1 MNSVGTMFY
10 RRRSVFCR
18 VWLNSKTFNHAAFLT
33 HANHAIHAK
42 MSTHATHAKILWTH
56 AKISTHS
63 THVTHAKILR
73 THATHATHA
82 KIWPTPRTHAR
93 HPRYLADSSGSWHR
107 CFAVNIAKFLRTLF
121 YGTPPVTASGK
132 NSKISV
138 PAVFDCTWYH
148 GLPLHCD
155 KIAVKHDV
163 KRKIFILESI
173 HTTIQTSKHLNK
185 IKIQF
190 CNDMYSTAEASLHSQ
205 SRWCFE
211 IVFWMIECCRH
222 VSIYLYK
229 KKIVWELDVRSHVT
243 QDL

>member
-1 MNSVGTMFY
+1 MDPRQN
-10 RRRSVFCR
+10 
-18 VWLNSKTFNHAAFLT
+18 FNPLHPRHPRQNFTDPRYSRHPRQNLT
-33 HANHAIHAK
+33 HA
-42 MSTHATHAKILWTH
+42 
-56 AKISTHS
+56 
-63 THVTHAKILR
+63 
-73 THATHATHA
+73 
-82 KIWPTPRTHAR
+82 THAR

-121 YGTPPVTASGK
+121 YGTPLVTASGK

-163 KRKIFILESI
+163 KRKIFMLESI

-205 SRWCFE
+205 SRWCSE
-211 IVFWMIECCRH
+211 IVFWMIECFGH

>member
-1 MNSVGTMFY
+1 MDPRQN
-10 RRRSVFCR
+10 
-18 VWLNSKTFNHAAFLT
+18 FNPRHPRHPRQNFTDPRYSRHPRQNLT
-33 HANHAIHAK
+33 HA
-42 MSTHATHAKILWTH
+42 
-56 AKISTHS
+56 
-63 THVTHAKILR
+63 
-73 THATHATHA
+73 
-82 KIWPTPRTHAR
+82 THAR

-205 SRWCFE
+205 SRWCSE
-211 IVFWMIECCRH
+211 IVFWMIECFGH

>member
-1 MNSVGTMFY
+1 MDPRQN
-10 RRRSVFCR
+10 
-18 VWLNSKTFNHAAFLT
+18 FNPLHPRQNFTDPRYSRHPRQNLT
-33 HANHAIHAK
+33 HA
-42 MSTHATHAKILWTH
+42 
-56 AKISTHS
+56 
-63 THVTHAKILR
+63 
-73 THATHATHA
+73 
-82 KIWPTPRTHAR
+82 THAR

-163 KRKIFILESI
+163 KRKIFMLESI

>member
-1 MNSVGTMFY
+1 MDPRQN
-10 RRRSVFCR
+10 
-18 VWLNSKTFNHAAFLT
+18 FNPRHPRHPRQNFTNPRYLRHPRQNLT
-33 HANHAIHAK
+33 HA
-42 MSTHATHAKILWTH
+42 
-56 AKISTHS
+56 
-63 THVTHAKILR
+63 
-73 THATHATHA
+73 
-82 KIWPTPRTHAR
+82 THAR

>member
-1 MNSVGTMFY
+1 MLLFWPTPTTPSTPKCRPTLPTPKFY
-10 RRRSVFCR
+10 GPTPKFQPTPPTSPTPKFYGPT
-18 VWLNSKTFNHAAFLT
+18 LL
-33 HANHAIHAK
+33 
-42 MSTHATHAKILWTH
+42 
-56 AKISTHS
+56 
-63 THVTHAKILR
+63 
-73 THATHATHA
+73 
-82 KIWPTPRTHAR
+82 TPRTHAR

-163 KRKIFILESI
+163 KRKIFMLESI

-185 IKIQF
+185 IKMQF

-205 SRWCFE
+205 SR
-211 IVFWMIECCRH
+211 
-222 VSIYLYK
+222 
-229 KKIVWELDVRSHVT
+229 
-243 QDL
+243 

>member
-1 MNSVGTMFY
+1 MDSRQN
-10 RRRSVFCR
+10 
-18 VWLNSKTFNHAAFLT
+18 FNPRHPRHPRQNFTDPRYSRHARQNL
-33 HANHAIHAK
+33 
-42 MSTHATHAKILWTH
+42 THATHA
-56 AKISTHS
+56 
-63 THVTHAKILR
+63 R
-73 THATHATHA
+73 TP
-82 KIWPTPRTHAR
+82 PTLFSWLVRV
-93 HPRYLADSSGSWHR
+93 LAQVFCCEYR
-107 CFAVNIAKFLRTLF
+107 EIFRTLF

-163 KRKIFILESI
+163 KRKIFMLESI

-211 IVFWMIECCRH
+211 IVFWRIECCGH

>member
-1 MNSVGTMFY
+1 MDPRQN
-10 RRRSVFCR
+10 
-18 VWLNSKTFNHAAFLT
+18 FNPLHPRHPRQNFTDPRYSRHPRQNLT
-33 HANHAIHAK
+33 HA
-42 MSTHATHAKILWTH
+42 
-56 AKISTHS
+56 
-63 THVTHAKILR
+63 
-73 THATHATHA
+73 
-82 KIWPTPRTHAR
+82 THAR